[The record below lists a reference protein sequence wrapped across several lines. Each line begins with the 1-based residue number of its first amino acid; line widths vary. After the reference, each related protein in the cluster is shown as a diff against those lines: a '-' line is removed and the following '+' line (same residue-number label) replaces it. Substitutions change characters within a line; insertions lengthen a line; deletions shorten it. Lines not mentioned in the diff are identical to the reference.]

1 MNEYIIQDDYLCCPI
16 CLERYNNE
24 KHKYPLCLK
33 CGHTLCRSCA
43 QLNTTTNKIKCPI
56 CAKVTS
62 LIQKGETMENKI
74 VIGVIELLNSLNIE
88 FMPLFKFTFSYC
100 RSCNLFL
107 SNFTSLSHLIIRHNV
122 TKLSSTISE
131 MYKLYL
137 SAKCT
142 SKETYKK
149 ISMELVLNLFQNKDA
164 LKIKSYQVKEYIGAN
179 ENLFSFY
186 GEELNKVDR
195 RNKTYDLMKYV
206 LSENGKIEKKTMI
219 KKGFLR
225 GKNSLIFQ
233 GYILCY
239 ENNNSITITKGLGI
253 VKING
258 NIFYGIVSF
267 IPKPNSTG
275 FSFDYGIYIEED
287 NNIFFGWFVKNT
299 GEYPI
304 YVFGEGEV
312 INLTKNKVTRRI
324 YDRTNEYY
332 KEISESFTDNK
343 FYNFHKVDDKDIITF
358 NKDINETPSNNNKS
372 ICLVFNKSKLKVIKL
387 KSEYLITIRINNF
400 SYSSTSYSKIKI
412 EMNEIYLQKYNINL
426 IITNENSINPVI
438 YLYSLDKGQTIKS
451 DNVYG
456 YIMTPNEGSEA
467 YEKAKYLGGILI
479 MDIYNSFEEIY
490 RICERLINIRIED
503 FSIHYQKIS
512 YKFASTPGQSDFAFT
527 PNPNE
532 NESILDFISFQANKK
547 NKIECQLNHNKKKV
561 KKATIDPKN
570 QIEIKDLSRLFT
582 DSDIGDETIRLRRIH
597 SDLINPERAV
607 CYCRQKSNCLI
618 F

>member
-1 MNEYIIQDDYLCCPI
+1 MNEHIIQDDYLCCPI
-16 CLERYNNE
+16 CLEEYINE
-24 KHKYPLCLK
+24 KHKFPLCLK
-33 CGHTLCRSCA
+33 CGHTLCKSCA

-62 LIQKGETMENKI
+62 LIQKGETMQNKI
-74 VIGVIELLNSLNIE
+74 VISVIELLNSLNID
-88 FMPLFKFTFSYC
+88 FLPLFKFSFSYC

-107 SNFTSLSHLIIRHNV
+107 SNYTFPSHVIIRHNV
-122 TKLSSTISE
+122 TKLSSTLSE

-142 SKETYKK
+142 SIKIYKK
-149 ISMELVLNLFQNKDA
+149 ISMELVLNLFQNKDV
-164 LKIKSYQVKEYIGAN
+164 LKMRSYQVKEYIGAN

-186 GEELNKVDR
+186 GEDLNQVDR

-206 LSENGKIEKKTMI
+206 LSENGKIEKKTML

-239 ENNNSITITKGLGI
+239 ENNNSLTITKGLGI
-253 VKING
+253 VKINES
-258 NIFYGIVSF
+258 IFYGIVSF
-267 IPKPNSTG
+267 SQRPMTTG
-275 FSFDYGIYIEED
+275 FSFDYGLFIEED
-287 NNIFFGWFVKNT
+287 NHFFFGWFVKDT
-299 GEYPI
+299 GEYPV

-312 INLTKNKVTRRI
+312 INLAKNKVIRRI
-324 YDRTNEYY
+324 CDRANNNY

-343 FYNFHKVDDKDIITF
+343 FYNFNKIDDKDIITF
-358 NKDINETPSNNNKS
+358 YKNINETPGENNQS
-372 ICLVFNKSKLKVIKL
+372 ICLVFNDSKLKVIKL
-387 KSEYLITIRINNF
+387 KSEYLITIRINNI

-426 IITNENSINPVI
+426 IITNDNNSNPII

-467 YEKAKYLGGILI
+467 YEKAKYLGGLLI
-479 MDIYNSFEEIY
+479 MDIYNSFDEIF

-503 FSIHYQKIS
+503 FTIHYQKIS
-512 YKFASTPGQSDFAFT
+512 YKFASTPGKSDFAFT

-532 NESILDFISFQANKK
+532 NESILDFISFQTNKK
-547 NKIECQLNHNKKKV
+547 NKIECQLNHNNKKGI
-561 KKATIDPKN
+561 KATIDPKN

-582 DSDIGDETIRLRRIH
+582 DSDIGDQTVRLRRIH
-597 SDLINPERAV
+597 TDLVNPNRAV
-607 CYCRQKSNCLI
+607 CHCRQKSNCLI